1 MIAYRKLS
9 GVNRIEE
16 VNVDRM
22 TDQWVFYTVD
32 GMTERE
38 PLQGYGVTWY
48 RTREQA
54 VATERR
60 NLVEDVRRAQS
71 ELETACANLAEFEE
85 LEGEEADSGE

>member
-1 MIAYRKLS
+1 MIAYRKQS

-16 VNVDRM
+16 VEVDRM
-22 TDQWVFYTVD
+22 TD
-32 GMTERE
+32 RE
-38 PLQGYGVTWY
+38 PLHGYGVTWY

-71 ELETACANLAEFEE
+71 ELETAYANLAEFEE
-85 LEGEEADSGE
+85 LEGEPE

>member
-16 VNVDRM
+16 VEVYRM
-22 TDQWVFYTVD
+22 TDRWVFYTVD
-32 GMTERE
+32 GTTERE
-38 PLQGYGVTWY
+38 PLHGYGVTWY

-71 ELETACANLAEFEE
+71 ELETAYANLAEFEE
-85 LEGEEADSGE
+85 LEGEPE

>member
-22 TDQWVFYTVD
+22 TDRWVFYSVN

-38 PLQGYGVTWY
+38 PLHGCGVTWY
-48 RTREQA
+48 RTRGQA
-54 VATERR
+54 VATEHR
-60 NLVEDVRRAQS
+60 NLCEDVRRAQS
-71 ELETACANLAEFEE
+71 ELETAYANLAEFEE
-85 LEGEEADSGE
+85 LEG